1 MARIDV
7 EKLKYP
13 TDPLEPHIFRSVR
26 IMDDQS
32 VSMYCDVCSTLAV
45 DQRHIE
51 GKRLRE
57 KANRQS
63 ARIISQMDS
72 IQRGKSIAVPKVTL
86 VCFWSAFLINVIYH
100 NFIR

>member
-1 MARIDV
+1 MKKIDV

-26 IMDDQS
+26 IKPDNT
-32 VSMYCDVCSTLAV
+32 VSLFCDVCSTHSG
-45 DQRHIE
+45 DQRHVE

-57 KANRQS
+57 KAGRRS

-86 VCFWSAFLINVIYH
+86 VCFWSAFIINVVYN
-100 NFIR
+100 NFIK